1 MSVAI
6 SMERRTLPE
15 AASPVSEAISD
26 IVGAVRQ
33 LSSCLFLAFISVK
46 LRYKRSI
53 LGPLWITITTAIF
66 IFFISY
72 LYTGFISADF
82 RHYLLNLALGWIIW
96 QFISD
101 SVLQGAQTFQ
111 SGARVIQGSSM
122 EKFFLVLQTV
132 LTNLIIFAHNLL
144 IAAVVLILAGPPISA
159 TTLLVIPGL
168 ILILLSA
175 VWSATL
181 FGLLCARYR
190 DLFPIL
196 QAFMRVLFF
205 VTPIIWSP
213 TFLTPDNP
221 RRLFVELN
229 PLAHYVEV
237 WRAPLMGEAPD
248 ALTWLVATGCTLIGL
263 VLAFI
268 AFARYRRWVVFWV

>member
-1 MSVAI
+1 MNSQ
-6 SMERRTLPE
+6 TLSQ
-15 AASPVSEAISD
+15 AATPFSEAITD
-26 IVGAVRQ
+26 IIGALRQ
-33 LSSCLFLAFISVK
+33 FPSCLYLAVISVK

-72 LYTGFISADF
+72 LYTGFIRADF

-96 QFISD
+96 QFIAD
-101 SVLQGAQTFQ
+101 SVLQGAQTFK
-111 SGARVIQGSSM
+111 SGARIIQGSSM

-144 IAAVVLILAGPPISA
+144 IAAIVLIIAGPPISA
-159 TTLLVIPGL
+159 TTFLVIPGL
-168 ILILLSA
+168 ALIGLSA
-175 VWSATL
+175 LWSATL

-196 QAFMRVLFF
+196 QAIMRVLFF

-213 TFLTPDNP
+213 TLLAPDNP
-221 RRLFVELN
+221 RLLFVSLN

-237 WRAPLMGEAPD
+237 WRGPLMGGAPD
-248 ALTWLVATGCTLIGL
+248 ALTWLVAGGCTLLGL
-263 VLAFI
+263 AVAFI

>member
-1 MSVAI
+1 
-6 SMERRTLPE
+6 MERQTLPQTP
-15 AASPVSEAISD
+15 SPVSQAMAD
-26 IVGAVRQ
+26 IIGAVRQ
-33 LSSCLFLAFISVK
+33 FPNCFYLAVISVK

-72 LYTGFISADF
+72 LYTGFIRADF
-82 RHYLLNLALGWIIW
+82 RHYLLNLALGWIMW
-96 QFISD
+96 QFIAD

-111 SGARVIQGSSM
+111 GGARIIQASSM

-132 LTNLIIFAHNLL
+132 LTSLIIFAHNLL
-144 IAAVVLILAGPPISA
+144 IVVVVLIVAGPPFSA
-159 TTLLVIPGL
+159 TTFLVIPGL
-168 ILILLSA
+168 ILIVLSA
-175 VWSATL
+175 TWSATL

-190 DLFPIL
+190 DLFPIV

-213 TFLTPDNP
+213 ALLPPNNP
-221 RRLFVELN
+221 RRMFVEFN
-229 PLAHYVEV
+229 PFAHYLEV
-237 WRAPLMGEAPD
+237 WRKPLMGEAPD
-248 ALTWLVATGCTLIGL
+248 TMTWLVVIGCTLLGL
-263 VLAFI
+263 VLAFV